1 MIIIL
6 MRKIKNRR
14 KSVPVLLGRG
24 WIDMGDEETIEVSF
38 VCPRC
43 KTATLECGAA
53 ELSSQKSDIIE
64 SGIMSIQFHLNCSAC
79 RLSLTLAKK
88 VDLSQ
93 LDIDS
98 YWDKEIAMDP
108 SLKEYMID
116 NRGVEEPK

>member
-1 MIIIL
+1 M
-6 MRKIKNRR
+6 KEIKNSR
-14 KSVPVLLGRG
+14 KSVPVLLGSG
-24 WIDMGDEETIEVSF
+24 WKEMGDEETIEVWF

-43 KTATLECGAA
+43 KTAKFECDAA
-53 ELSSQKSDIIE
+53 ELSSQQSDIIE
-64 SGIMSIQFHLNCSAC
+64 SGIMSIQFHLYCSAC

-98 YWDKEIAMDP
+98 HWDNKIAMDP

-116 NRGVEEPK
+116 NRGVDELK